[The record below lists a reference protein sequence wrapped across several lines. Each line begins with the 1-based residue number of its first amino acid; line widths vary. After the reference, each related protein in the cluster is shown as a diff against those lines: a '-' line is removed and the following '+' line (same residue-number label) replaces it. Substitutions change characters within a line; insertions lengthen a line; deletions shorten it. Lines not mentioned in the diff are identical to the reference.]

1 MFEKHTIAF
10 GLILLT
16 QNALDVG
23 KILLLMI
30 SIEASRSQHSASF
43 GTASFKFIS
52 VQQIKGY
59 LLYVQ

>member
-10 GLILLT
+10 GLILST

-30 SIEASRSQHSASF
+30 SVEAQGPNIALPLEQPVSNSF
-43 GTASFKFIS
+43 QFNK
-52 VQQIKGY
+52 
-59 LLYVQ
+59 